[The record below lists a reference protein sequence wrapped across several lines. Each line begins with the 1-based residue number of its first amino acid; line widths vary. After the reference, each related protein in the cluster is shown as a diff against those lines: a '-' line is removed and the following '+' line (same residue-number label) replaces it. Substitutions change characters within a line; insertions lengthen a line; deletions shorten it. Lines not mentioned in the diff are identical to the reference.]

1 MSKNGLSCS
10 EMCGCENCKNDKK
23 DKEMIL
29 DYQSGYDGDKLYIAD
44 LGF

>member
-23 DKEMIL
+23 EMIL
-29 DYQSGYDGDKLYIAD
+29 DYRSGYNGDKLYIAD
-44 LGF
+44 LRF